1 MRIAIFS
8 SRRYERSF
16 FEKANARHDLVWL
29 EPRLSPETASLAA
42 GFDCVC
48 CFVNDEASAGVLETL
63 AAGGTKLLALRSAG
77 YNNVDL
83 AAAARLGIHVVRVPA
98 YSPHAVAEHA
108 MALIL
113 TLNRKTHKAYNRV
126 REGNFS
132 LDGLLGFDLHGRTA
146 GLIGMGRIGQIAA
159 RLLLGFGCRVLAYD
173 PKAGPDAQALPV
185 AFVELNAL
193 LAESDLISL
202 HCPLMKATHHLINAA
217 SVARMKHGVMLINT
231 SRGGLIDTPAV
242 IAGLKT
248 GQIGALGLD
257 VYEEEEDLFFED
269 LSGTV
274 IQDDVFMRLLSFP
287 NVLVTGHQGFFT
299 EQALFAIAQTTLG
312 NISEFEA
319 TGRCTNEVRAA

>member
-202 HCPLMKATHHLINAA
+202 HCPLMKATHHMINAA

>member
-83 AAAARLGIHVVRVPA
+83 VAAARLGIHVVRVPA

-159 RLLLGFGCRVLAYD
+159 RLLLGFG
-173 PKAGPDAQALPV
+173 
-185 AFVELNAL
+185 
-193 LAESDLISL
+193 
-202 HCPLMKATHHLINAA
+202 
-217 SVARMKHGVMLINT
+217 
-231 SRGGLIDTPAV
+231 
-242 IAGLKT
+242 
-248 GQIGALGLD
+248 
-257 VYEEEEDLFFED
+257 
-269 LSGTV
+269 
-274 IQDDVFMRLLSFP
+274 
-287 NVLVTGHQGFFT
+287 
-299 EQALFAIAQTTLG
+299 
-312 NISEFEA
+312 
-319 TGRCTNEVRAA
+319 

>member
-8 SRRYERSF
+8 SRRYERPF
-16 FEKANARHDLVWL
+16 FEKANAGHELVWL

-126 REGNFS
+126 REGNFA

-146 GLIGMGRIGQIAA
+146 GVIGMGRIGQIAA

-173 PKAGPDAQALPV
+173 PKAGPEAQTLPV
-185 AFVELNAL
+185 TFVELDAL

-202 HCPLMKATHHLINAA
+202 HCPLMKATHHMINAA

-299 EQALFAIAQTTLG
+299 EQALLAIAQTTLG
-312 NISEFEA
+312 NIGEFEA
-319 TGRCTNEVRAA
+319 TGRCGNEVKVA